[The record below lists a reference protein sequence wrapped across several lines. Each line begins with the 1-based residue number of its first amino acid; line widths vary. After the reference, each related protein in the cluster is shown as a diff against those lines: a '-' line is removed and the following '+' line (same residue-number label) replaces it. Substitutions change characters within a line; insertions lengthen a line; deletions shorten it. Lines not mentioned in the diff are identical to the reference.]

1 MIVSHGRERQM
12 DHFVRQHPVI
22 RKGLG
27 RSIASHGDQDQSSIG
42 GICHSM
48 ADARTASS
56 ANTQAQVSDRE
67 TAIVGRYDAGT
78 VLDPIQ
84 KVGWGEGHRLT
95 RQADLDVSSRHLYG
109 PGL

>member
-1 MIVSHGRERQM
+1 MIVSHGRERQV
-12 DHFVRQHPVI
+12 DHFMRQHPIV
-22 RKGLG
+22 RKSLRRG
-27 RSIASHGDQDQSSIG
+27 IASYGDQDQSSIG

-48 ADARTASS
+48 TDARPASR
-56 ANTQAQVSDRE
+56 ANAQAQVSDRE

-84 KVGWGEGHRLT
+84 KVGWGEDHRLT